1 METIILRGDSKSN
14 AKLLQELAKKLNFSA
29 KKLSAKEAEEICL
42 YYSIKEENS
51 PIQYKGAFTREKA
64 MELVK
69 QLEKSREEW
78 DEKAI

>member
-42 YYSIKEENS
+42 YYSIKEGLES
-51 PIQYKGAFTREKA
+51 GLMVEEEKNRF
-64 MELVK
+64 MSS
-69 QLEKSREEW
+69 LEDEE
-78 DEKAI
+78 